1 MPKRCIELPEYLD
14 KWLEE
19 FARDTARSPDDFI
32 AEILHRYYD
41 AWKIGR
47 DSAYR
52 LDEIVDKYLKTHVN
66 ARSKHVIRYFAQW
79 IKNKGFEVGDINEQ
93 LINKFLS
100 DYLSIRSVRESTRH
114 AYRRT
119 LRRFMAFIKE
129 AKA

>member
-66 ARSKHVIRYFAQW
+66 EHNRHVIRYFAQW

-93 LINKFLS
+93 LIDKFLS
-100 DYLSIRSVRESTRH
+100 DYLSTRSVRESTRY

>member
-52 LDEIVDKYLKTHVN
+52 LDEIVDEYLKTHVN
-66 ARSKHVIRYFAQW
+66 VHNKHVIRYFAQW

-93 LINKFLS
+93 LIDKFLS
-100 DYLSIRSVRESTRH
+100 DYLSTRSVRESTRY

-119 LRRFMAFIKE
+119 LRRFMTFIKE

>member
-1 MPKRCIELPEYLD
+1 MPKRCIKLPEYLN

-52 LDEIVDKYLKTHVN
+52 LDEIVDEYLKTHVN
-66 ARSKHVIRYFAQW
+66 ARSKHVIRYFVQW

-93 LINKFLS
+93 LIDKFLS
-100 DYLSIRSVRESTRH
+100 DYLSTRSVRESTRY

>member
-52 LDEIVDKYLKTHVN
+52 LDEIVDEYLKTHVN
-66 ARSKHVIRYFAQW
+66 ERNRHVIRYFAQW

-93 LINKFLS
+93 LIDKFLS
-100 DYLSIRSVRESTRH
+100 DYLSTRSVRESTRY

-119 LRRFMAFIKE
+119 LRRFMTFIKE

>member
-93 LINKFLS
+93 LIDKFLS
-100 DYLSIRSVRESTRH
+100 DYLSTRSVRESTRH

-119 LRRFMAFIKE
+119 LRRFMTFIKE

>member
-52 LDEIVDKYLKTHVN
+52 LDEIVDEYLKTHVN
-66 ARSKHVIRYFAQW
+66 TRSKHVIRYFAQW

-93 LINKFLS
+93 LIDKFLS
-100 DYLSIRSVRESTRH
+100 DYLSTRSVRESTRY

>member
-47 DSAYR
+47 DS
-52 LDEIVDKYLKTHVN
+52 V
-66 ARSKHVIRYFAQW
+66 
-79 IKNKGFEVGDINEQ
+79 
-93 LINKFLS
+93 
-100 DYLSIRSVRESTRH
+100 
-114 AYRRT
+114 RRT
-119 LRRFMAFIKE
+119 LHTGWMKLLMSI
-129 AKA
+129 

>member
-1 MPKRCIELPEYLD
+1 MPKRCIELPEHLD

-52 LDEIVDKYLKTHVN
+52 LDEIVDEYLKTHVN
-66 ARSKHVIRYFAQW
+66 VHNKHVIRYFVQW
-79 IKNKGFEVGDINEQ
+79 IKNKGFGVSDINEQ
-93 LINKFLS
+93 LIDRFLS
-100 DYLSIRSVRESTRH
+100 DYLSTRSIGESTH
-114 AYRRT
+114 HIYKQT
-119 LRRFMAFIKE
+119 LRRFAAFIKE
-129 AKA
+129 TKA

>member
-52 LDEIVDKYLKTHVN
+52 LDEIVDEYLKTHVN
-66 ARSKHVIRYFAQW
+66 EHRKHVIRYFAQW

-93 LINKFLS
+93 LIDKFLS
-100 DYLSIRSVRESTRH
+100 DYLSTRSVRESTRY

-119 LRRFMAFIKE
+119 LRRFLAFIKE